1 MPAAPLPIQDAPE
14 QYSQE
19 DMNSILRAVE
29 QRLQS
34 LEQVK
39 STGWVLSNV
48 TTDKTFDANGAT
60 IAVTDDVLGT
70 LIQELINAGV
80 LAASS

>member
-14 QYSQE
+14 AYSHE
-19 DMNSILRAVE
+19 AMNSILRAVE

>member
-1 MPAAPLPIQDAPE
+1 
-14 QYSQE
+14 
-19 DMNSILRAVE
+19 MNSILRAVE

-39 STGWVLSNV
+39 STGWVLTNV

>member
-1 MPAAPLPIQDAPE
+1 MPSTPLPIQDAPAA
-14 QYSQE
+14 YDQE
-19 DMNSILRAVE
+19 TMNSILRAVE

-70 LIQELINAGV
+70 LIQELIDAGV

>member
-1 MPAAPLPIQDAPE
+1 MPATPLPIQDAPE

-19 DMNSILRAVE
+19 IMNSILRAVE

-39 STGWVLSNV
+39 SLGWTLSNV
-48 TTDKTFDANGAT
+48 TTTKTFDADGAT
-60 IAVTDDVLGT
+60 IATTDDVLGT
-70 LIQELINAGV
+70 LIQELIDAGV